1 MSLPQ
6 MSAAGGVMILAIVVI
21 RALALERLPKRT
33 FTALWAL
40 VLARLLLPFSLPSP
54 LSVYS
59 LLGRRTAVGAAGT
72 APIPDLPLSV
82 PAAGTAGGLE
92 AAASS
97 APPFPLWAA
106 VWAGG
111 TVLLAVAMAVLY
123 WRCRREF
130 AAALPVE
137 DPLAYQL
144 LADCRLR
151 RPAVLRQS
159 DRVSTPLTYGLLR
172 PVILLPKTMDFS
184 DREALRYVLAH
195 EAVHIRR
202 MDGAAKLVLAAA
214 LCLHWCNPLVWAMYV
229 LANRDIEL
237 SCDEAVVRLFG
248 REARAA
254 YARTLIRMEEDRSRR
269 AILFSHFS
277 KNAIEE
283 RIVSI
288 MKTRKTSLPS
298 ALLAA
303 ALIVC
308 VAGGFATSAAASEA
322 QTAGASASETA
333 QDSAFDPASLLP
345 ASRADFEEEGDLL
358 RQYET
363 FGVSYDE
370 DGRFYYQGQRV
381 RYFRDSVDVLEDGR
395 VIGWAVRYEY
405 LDQEGVIDVYTQRDA
420 VYDDAGDMSLA
431 GPIAGMRVSTRE
443 EFDALD
449 VAALLDPERVAAESA
464 DSTATTAASA
474 KPAASAAESDVVL
487 GGGDGRAFS
496 EIFSQYQAYGL
507 VYEEAEGASGAGGLY
522 YNGQPVA
529 SFTDVAP
536 DGGVFTFQAQAADG
550 LHVRTVYDSAGRLT
564 GVAAGE

>member
-536 DGGVFTFQAQAADG
+536 DGGVFTFQAQAASG

-564 GVAAGE
+564 GVTAGE

>member
-59 LLGRRTAVGAAGT
+59 LLGRRTTVGAAGT
-72 APIPDLPLSV
+72 APVPDLPFSV
-82 PAAGTAGGLE
+82 PAAETAGGLE

-137 DPLAYQL
+137 DPLANQL

-151 RPAVLRQS
+151 RPAALRQS

-172 PVILLPKTMDFS
+172 PVILLPKAMDFS

-322 QTAGASASETA
+322 QTAGTSASETA
-333 QDSAFDPASLLP
+333 QDSAFDPSSLLP

-370 DGRFYYQGQRV
+370 DGKFYYQGQRV

-405 LDQEGVIDVYTQRDA
+405 LDQEGVIDVYTQREA
-420 VYDDAGDMSLA
+420 AYDDAGDMSLA

-464 DSTATTAASA
+464 DSTATTAAAA
-474 KPAASAAESDVVL
+474 KPAAAAAESDVVL

-507 VYEEAEGASGAGGLY
+507 VYEEAEEASGAGVLY

>member
-21 RALALERLPKRT
+21 RALALERLPRRT

-72 APIPDLPLSV
+72 APVPDLPLSV
-82 PAAGTAGGLE
+82 PASETAGGLE

-97 APPFPLWAA
+97 ASAPFPLWAA

-111 TVLLAVAMAVLY
+111 TVLLAIAMAVLY

-151 RPAVLRQS
+151 RPAALRQS

-172 PVILLPKTMDFS
+172 PVILLPKAMDFS

-214 LCLHWCNPLVWAMYV
+214 LCLHWCNPLVWAMYI

-322 QTAGASASETA
+322 QAAGTSASETA

-370 DGRFYYQGQRV
+370 DGKFYYQGQRV

-405 LDQEGVIDVYTQRDA
+405 LDREGVIDVYTQRDA

-464 DSTATTAASA
+464 DSTATTAAA

-496 EIFSQYQAYGL
+496 EIFSQYQSYGL
-507 VYEEAEGASGAGGLY
+507 VYEEAEGASGIGGLY

-529 SFTDVAP
+529 SFTDVDP